1 MIGTA
6 QGIRLARPGPAQAS
20 TGHAPSGSFRTGD
33 LKVAQPEQPAEGGGV
48 GSLSSE
54 VAIPDRP

>member
-33 LKVAQPEQPAEGGGV
+33 LTVAQPEQPAEGGGV